1 MGFDCVDAVS
11 NCPFNLRCLRRAT
24 LTHIALM
31 QSLIQ
36 GTLLISLIS
45 LLRVQAATR
54 RQASPL

>member
-1 MGFDCVDAVS
+1 MS
-11 NCPFNLRCLRRAT
+11 TTST